1 MRGVCAD
8 LYAGNPLLAG
18 ARRCSQEEVKH
29 VVARRGSSG
38 PDPVALVEID
48 LYGDLMIAASS
59 ADEDRLSPDRIDEVL
74 RVEADRSD
82 SAERARGTKGAGAD
96 PGKAGADPGKEVNPG
111 RTGGTA
117 RKGSGAREGEGP
129 DAR

>member
-1 MRGVCAD
+1 M
-8 LYAGNPLLAG
+8 
-18 ARRCSQEEVKH
+18 
-29 VVARRGSSG
+29 VARRGSPG

-48 LYGDLMIAASS
+48 LYGELMIAAAS

-82 SAERARGTKGAGAD
+82 SAERSRRR
-96 PGKAGADPGKEVNPG
+96 KAE
-111 RTGGTA
+111 RTEHAERPERPETD
-117 RKGSGAREGEGP
+117 GP